1 MDATMT
7 ASDREIF
14 EIIGRAVADKNF
26 RAVLLEDPQKA
37 AESLGY
43 SLTAEQ
49 ITSLKE
55 SELGRI
61 SEELNTRISKMG
73 LGGCGGAG
81 LGLFS
86 LGSSH

>member
-1 MDATMT
+1 MAVDK
-7 ASDREIF
+7 EIY

-26 RAVLLEDPQKA
+26 RVSLLEDPQKA

-55 SELGRI
+55 SELGKI

-73 LGGCGGAG
+73 FGGCGVAG
-81 LGLFS
+81 LGACTELM
-86 LGSSH
+86 